1 MLDALKPLLDSG
13 VLNEETRS
21 AINEAWEVKL
31 TEAREQIRAE
41 IREEFAGRYE
51 HDKSVMVEAL
61 DRMVTEA
68 LQAEIAEFQADKKA
82 IAEHRVRAVNEMK
95 TKSAHFEQF
104 LTTKLAEEITEFRK
118 DRKQM
123 QEAISKLENFVFQA
137 LAEEITEFAQ
147 DKRAVVETKVRLIAE
162 AKTQLNGLKK
172 KFIARSSQA
181 VEEAVTK
188 QLKSELS
195 QLREDITE
203 AKQNSFGRKIFEAFA
218 SEFSNTQ
225 LNESAELRK
234 LYNVIK
240 QKDASL
246 AEAQRTITEKETVLE
261 SKQKEIRVLNQRRE
275 RETVLSEL
283 LAPLNR
289 EKRAV
294 MTELLESVKTDNLR
308 TAFDKYLPSVL
319 NETRKVTAKKSVIN
333 EGKTE
338 VTGNKTA
345 KNNED
350 NKNNIIDIKRL
361 AGLNS

>member
-1 MLDALKPLLDSG
+1 MLEALKPLLDSG

-21 AINEAWEVKL
+21 AINEAWEAKL
-31 TEAREQIRAE
+31 NEAREAIRAE
-41 IREEFAGRYE
+41 VREEFAGRYE

-61 DRMVTEA
+61 DKMVTET
-68 LQAEIAEFQADKKA
+68 LQDEIAEFQADKKA
-82 IAEHRVRAVNEMK
+82 IAEHRVRVVNEMK
-95 TKSAHFEQF
+95 QKSSRFEQF
-104 LTTKLAEEITEFRK
+104 LTNKLAEEITEFRR

-123 QEAISKLENFVFQA
+123 QEAVAKLENFVFQA

-147 DKRAVVETKVRLIAE
+147 DKRAVVETKVRLVAE
-162 AKTQLNGLKK
+162 AKNQLNDLKK
-172 KFIARSSQA
+172 KFVSRSSRA

-188 QLKSELS
+188 HLKAEMS

-203 AKQNSFGRKIFEAFA
+203 AKQNNFGRKIFEAFA

-234 LYNVIK
+234 LYGIIK
-240 QKDASL
+240 QKDVKL
-246 AEAQRTITEKETVLE
+246 AKAEQIVADKQSVLE
-261 SKQKEIRVLNQRRE
+261 SKMKEIRALNERRE
-275 RETVLSEL
+275 RETVLNEL

-289 EKRAV
+289 EKKTV
-294 MTELLESVKTDNLR
+294 MKELLESVKTANLR
-308 TAFDKYLPSVL
+308 TAFDKYLPAVL
-319 NETRKVTAKKSVIN
+319 NEDHKVTSKKTVIT

-350 NKNNIIDIKRL
+350 KNNIIDIKRL

>member
-31 TEAREQIRAE
+31 TEAREQIRSE

-51 HDKSVMVEAL
+51 HDKSVLVEAL

-82 IAEHRVRAVNEMK
+82 IAEHRVRTVNEMK
-95 TKSAHFEQF
+95 TKSARFDQF
-104 LTTKLAEEITEFRK
+104 LTTKLAEEITEFRR

-123 QEAISKLENFVFQA
+123 QEAITKLENFVFQA
-137 LAEEITEFAQ
+137 LAEEISEFAQ
-147 DKRAVVETKVRLIAE
+147 DKRAVVETKVRLISE
-162 AKTQLNGLKK
+162 AKTQLNDLKK
-172 KFIARSSQA
+172 KFISRSSRV

-188 QLKSELS
+188 KLKSELS

-203 AKQNSFGRKIFEAFA
+203 AKHNSFGRKIFEAFA
-218 SEFSNTQ
+218 SEFSNSQ

-234 LYNVIK
+234 LYTVIK
-240 QKDASL
+240 QKDAKL

-283 LAPLNR
+283 LSPLNR
-289 EKRAV
+289 EKRTV

-308 TAFDKYLPSVL
+308 AAFDKYLPSVL
-319 NETRKVTAKKSVIN
+319 NEARRDAAKKSVIT
-333 EGKTE
+333 EGKTA

-350 NKNNIIDIKRL
+350 KNNIIDIKRL

>member
-1 MLDALKPLLDSG
+1 MLDALKSLQDSG

-21 AINEAWEVKL
+21 AINEAWEAKL

-51 HDKSVMVEAL
+51 HDKSVMVEAI

-68 LQAEIAEFQADKKA
+68 LQAEIAEFQADKQA
-82 IAEHRVRAVNEMK
+82 IAEHRVRIVSEMK
-95 TKSAHFEQF
+95 TKSARFEQF
-104 LTTKLAEEITEFRK
+104 LTQKLAEEITEFRR

-123 QEAISKLENFVFQA
+123 QEALSKLENFVFTA

-147 DKRAVVETKVRLIAE
+147 DKRAVVETKVRLVAE
-162 AKTQLNGLKK
+162 AKTQLTDLKK

-203 AKQNSFGRKIFEAFA
+203 AKHNSFGRKIFEAFA

-234 LYNVIK
+234 LYAVIK
-240 QKDASL
+240 QKDAKL
-246 AEAQRTITEKETVLE
+246 AEARRTLAEKETVLE
-261 SKQKEIRVLNQRRE
+261 SRQKEIRVLNQRRE

-283 LAPLNR
+283 LSPLNR

-294 MTELLESVKTDNLR
+294 MTELLESVKTTNLR

-319 NETRKVTAKKSVIN
+319 NETPKSSAKKAVIT

-345 KNNED
+345 KND
-350 NKNNIIDIKRL
+350 GNKDNIIDIKRL